1 MRVLGIAAL
10 AAVTLT
16 LAASAQTE
24 PNIRWY
30 KVVNDT
36 TLDTTNATEDDPYPC
51 AQNVSISTKCSGSV
65 VENYQVLAQNS
76 HRIFG
81 CTSNHEG
88 INVRKDHDL
97 GSYTSDWQCLMSSAP
112 QGMQS
117 VTQVVTVTG
126 QLTSCAGAS
135 ISVTPSCDWSKYPR

>member
-51 AQNVSISTKCSGSV
+51 AQNVSISTKCSASV

-88 INVRKDHDL
+88 INVRKDHDRAVHD
-97 GSYTSDWQCLMSSAP
+97 SDWQCLMSSAP

-117 VTQVVTVTG
+117 VTQIVTVTG
-126 QLTSCAGAS
+126 TLTSCFGQS
-135 ISVTPSCDWSKYPR
+135 MTVTASCDWSKYPR